1 MDVFELRK
9 RLIDTYRDY
18 ATSFMRIR
26 DDRVRS
32 CVDDALDSGRLW
44 PHPRVGLN
52 PSFESGG
59 TIDELVA
66 EGVLHRAAS
75 HIFRLSKSAT
85 DPRGDLLS
93 LWHHQAEAIRIAAN
107 DRNYVLTTG
116 TGSGKSLAY
125 IIPIVDHVL
134 RTGSGNGVKAIVVY
148 PMNALAN
155 SQMEELSKFLDYG
168 PWVDRPVTFERYTGQ
183 DDDETRERIR
193 RYPPD
198 ILLTNYVM
206 LELILTRHVDRSL
219 ARGLGALRFLVLDE
233 LHSYRG
239 RQGADVALLVRRLQE
254 ASGSEALR
262 CVGTSATLSTEGTYE
277 ERQKRL
283 ATVSERLFGAEVRPE
298 DVIGE
303 TVRRVT
309 PDNHVADPDF
319 VAGLTAAAS
328 HARPPNTFEAFVA
341 DPLSSWIE
349 TTFGIDFEEGR
360 PVRAVPLAIEGTDG
374 AASRLARLTGL
385 DEESCRRA
393 LRAYLLAGHGVRKP
407 GTGVP
412 AFAFRLHQ
420 FISRGDTVYAS
431 PESASDRYLT
441 LAGQRFV
448 PGDRGKCLLPL
459 AFCRACGQ
467 DYYVV
472 HRQAPHRSDRSGTAG
487 RFAPRDLGDT
497 HDEDARPGFLF
508 LSNKNPWPDDAEE
521 AHERL
526 PPDWIDAD
534 GRLRSHRRGDVPRPV
549 EVCPDGSIAAVGSV
563 DADFV
568 TGWWTPT
575 PFRFCL
581 ACGVAYAGRLGRD
594 FNRLTTLGSEGRST
608 ATTIMS
614 LAAVW
619 HLRDDDRLPA
629 RARKLLSFT
638 DNRQDASLQAGHFND
653 FVQVTLLRS
662 ALWKAVDGSPH
673 GLRHDELARKVFE
686 VLSLPRRLYA
696 LDSDLRG
703 LAQTDTDRA
712 LRDVLAYRLYRDL
725 RRGWRLTQPNLEQ
738 TGLLVIEYES
748 LEEISADDEMW
759 AGCHRALA
767 DCDPERRRFVLG
779 VLLDWIRRELGLK
792 VNVLDLTEQEGLKR
806 RAEQRLIDPW
816 SVADERLE
824 YATQVLTRPGSRRDS
839 RAWRYVS
846 ARGGFGQFLRRQN
859 ALGGVIPGQRINL
872 ADTTEIIR
880 QVFERLRRYGLLLQ
894 VGGDTEGEE
903 RWQIPAAALVWTA
916 GDGTHPY
923 QDHIRMPN
931 APEDLP
937 TNRYFV
943 DLYRSV
949 GTALADLEAR
959 EHTAQ
964 VSYEERVKREE
975 RFRSADLPVMY
986 CSPTMELGVDIS
998 ELNVV
1003 NMRNVPPTPANY
1015 AQRSGRAGRS
1025 GQPALVFTYCAAG
1038 NSHDQHFFRAPEQ
1051 MISGQVEAPRV
1062 DLANEDLI
1070 RAHVH
1075 SVWLAVSGLDLGR
1088 SMGDILDLA
1097 DGVTRPQLTEQV
1109 REHLQDG
1116 HTRANARAR
1125 ARTVLD
1131 DLVPDLAEAPWWSDT
1146 WLDNTMRAIP
1156 ARFEDALERW
1166 RSLYMAALTQAAEQN
1181 RIAMSAT
1188 RSAQDRRQARRL
1200 RAEAENQLDIL
1211 RATSD
1216 HRGQSDFY
1224 TYRYFASEGFLPGYS
1239 FPRLPLSA
1247 FIPGRRGRFDQPEY
1261 LQRPRFLAISE
1272 FGPQTFIYHEGARYR
1287 INRVILSRETEAAV
1301 PLHTDDNRLLTESVK
1316 RCGMCGYIH
1325 QVTTPPGPD
1334 VCLHC
1339 SAELGAAWSNLL
1351 RMRNVSTV
1359 RRDRITSD
1367 EEERRRMGYEVIS
1380 GVRFADRA
1388 GSRSVTRA
1396 VVLGGRFGAERE
1408 AEPLFRLAYGDAATI
1423 WRVNLG
1429 WRRRQIREQR
1439 GFILDVERGYWG
1451 EREDAGDPSDPM
1463 SPRTQRVVPYV
1474 TDTRNALL
1482 IEPGTPLDMETMAS
1496 LEAALKAA
1504 FEIVFQLESSELA
1517 TEPLPSRD
1525 DRRLLLF
1532 YESAEGGAGVL
1543 RRLVDEPATWRR
1555 ITREA
1560 LRRCHED
1567 PDTGAPITLGRTE
1580 PCEAACY
1587 DCLLTYRNQLDH
1599 GLLDRATVGHMFR
1612 RLMEA
1617 ELGRTQDTEPLPVES
1632 TLEAAFLARLEE
1644 GGHRLPDRSQVYF
1657 QEASS
1662 RPDFVYDEAC
1672 AVVYIDGPHH
1682 DYPERAARD
1691 RDAGRAMMDLGYQV
1705 IRLGHRDDW
1714 DRIIGEYRWVFGPG
1728 NAREA
1733 AS

>member
-1 MDVFELRK
+1 MDVFELRTG
-9 RLIDTYRDY
+9 LIDTYRDY

-26 DDRVRS
+26 DDRIRT
-32 CVDDALDSGRLW
+32 CVEEALDSGRLW
-44 PHPRVGLN
+44 PHPRVGMN
-52 PSFESGG
+52 PAFEPGG
-59 TIDELVA
+59 AIEDFVGD
-66 EGVLHRAAS
+66 GVLHRGAS
-75 HIFRLSKSAT
+75 SIFRLDKSSSDAIGR
-85 DPRGDLLS
+85 PLS
-93 LWHHQAEAIRIAAN
+93 LYQHQTEAIRTAAD

-134 RTGSGNGVKAIVVY
+134 RTGSGTGVKAIVVY

-155 SQMEELSKFLDYG
+155 SQMEELSKFLDHG

-183 DDDETRERIR
+183 DANETRERIQVH
-193 RYPPD
+193 PPD

-206 LELILTRHVDRSL
+206 LELILTRYRDRRL
-219 ARGLGALRFLVLDE
+219 VQGLGSLRFLVLDE

-239 RQGADVALLVRRLQE
+239 RQGADVALLVRRLRE
-254 ASGSEALR
+254 AAGSESLR
-262 CVGTSATLSTEGTYE
+262 CIGTSATLSTEGSHE
-277 ERQKRL
+277 ERQERL
-283 ATVSERLFGAEVRPE
+283 AMVSSRMFGAEVRSE

-309 PDNHVADPDF
+309 RDRDPSDPGSVAE
-319 VAGLTAAAS
+319 LTSAVTRAWPSDAYES
-328 HARPPNTFEAFVA
+328 LIA

-349 TTFGIDFEEGR
+349 TTFGVHVKEGR
-360 PVRAVPLAIEGTDG
+360 LVRATPIALEGAEG
-374 AASRLARLTGL
+374 AAAKLSRLTGL
-385 DEESCRRA
+385 DEGTCEKA
-393 LRAYLLAGHGVRKP
+393 LRSYLLAGHEVRHP
-407 GTGVP
+407 QTGTA

-431 PESASDRYLT
+431 PEPATDRYLT

-448 PGDRGKCLLPL
+448 PGDRGKSLLPL

-472 HRQAPHRSDRSGTAG
+472 HRWPPGSSGESAHGG
-487 RFAPRDLGDT
+487 RLTPRDLGDT
-497 HDEDARPGFLF
+497 QDDQASPGFLY
-508 LSNKNPWPDDAEE
+508 LSGGNPWPDDVDEV
-521 AHERL
+521 HERL
-526 PPDWIDAD
+526 PRDWFDTD
-534 GRLRSHRRGDVPRPV
+534 GRLRSHRRSDIPRRV
-549 EVCPDGSIAAVGSV
+549 EVYPDGSLGSGGEIS
-563 DADFV
+563 ADSV
-568 TGWWTPT
+568 AGWWTPR

-581 ACGVAYAGRLGRD
+581 ACGVSYAGRLGRD
-594 FNRLTTLGSEGRST
+594 FTRLTTLGSEGRST

-614 LAAVW
+614 LAAVR
-619 HLRDDDRLPA
+619 HLREDDRLPA
-629 RARKLLSFT
+629 HARKLLSFT

-653 FVQVTLLRS
+653 FVQVTMLRS
-662 ALWKAVDGSPH
+662 ALWRAVAASPS
-673 GLRHDELARKVFE
+673 GLRHDELPQKVFE
-686 VLSLPRRLYA
+686 ALALPRPSYA
-696 LDSDLRG
+696 LDPDLRG

-725 RRGWRLTQPNLEQ
+725 QRGWRLTQPNLEQ
-738 TGLLVIEYES
+738 AGLLFIEYES
-748 LEEISADDEMW
+748 LGELAADESMW
-759 AGCHRALA
+759 SDCDRALA
-767 DCDPERRRFVLG
+767 YCDPEQRVFVLK

-792 VNVLDLTEQEGLKR
+792 VNVLDRQHQEGLRR
-806 RAEQRLIDPW
+806 RAEQRLTGPW
-816 SVADERLE
+816 SLEDERLE
-824 YATQVLTRPGSRRDS
+824 YATEVLTRPKARRDS
-839 RAWRYVS
+839 REWRFVS
-846 ARGGFGQFLRRQN
+846 ARGGVGQFLRRQN
-859 ALGGVIPGQRINL
+859 ALGGVVRGRRITL
-872 ADTTEIIR
+872 DITSEIIK
-880 QVFERLRRYGLLLQ
+880 QMFERLRRYGLLLQ

-903 RWQIPAAALVWTA
+903 RWQIPAAALIWKA

-923 QDHIRMPN
+923 RDHIRMPN

-943 DLYRSV
+943 DLYRTV
-949 GTALADLEAR
+949 GSGLADIEAR

-964 VSYEERVKREE
+964 VSYDERLEREE
-975 RFRSADLPVMY
+975 RFRSAELPVLY

-1038 NSHDQHFFRAPEQ
+1038 SSHDQHFFREPER

-1075 SVWLAVSGLDLGR
+1075 SVWLAVSGLNLGQ

-1097 DGVTRPQLTEQV
+1097 DGVTRPEVAAHV
-1109 REHLQDG
+1109 RDHLQDP
-1116 HTRANARAR
+1116 HSRAKACVR
-1125 ARTVLD
+1125 
-1131 DLVPDLAEAPWWSDT
+1131 AEAVLEDLFPELAGASWWSDT
-1146 WLDNTMRAIP
+1146 WLEDVLRALP
-1156 ARFEDALERW
+1156 RRFEAALERW
-1166 RSLYMAALTQAAEQN
+1166 LSLYSAALTQAREQN

-1188 RSAQDRRQARRL
+1188 RSASDRRQARRL

-1247 FIPGRRGRFDQPEY
+1247 FIPGRRGRYDQPEY

-1272 FGPQTFIYHEGARYR
+1272 FGPQTYIYHEGARYR
-1287 INRVILSRETEAAV
+1287 INRVIFSRETEAEV
-1301 PLHTDDNRLLTESVK
+1301 PEQADDPSLVTQRVK
-1316 RCGMCGYIH
+1316 RCDRCGYMHRIDS
-1325 QVTTPPGPD
+1325 PPGPD
-1334 VCLHC
+1334 VCVYC
-1339 SAELGAAWSNLL
+1339 SGELGGTWSNLL

-1359 RRDRITSD
+1359 RHDRITSD
-1367 EEERRRMGYEVIS
+1367 EEERRRLGYEVIS
-1380 GVRFADRA
+1380 GVRFADRE
-1388 GSRSVTRA
+1388 GSPSVVRA
-1396 VVLGGRFGAERE
+1396 DVMSPPATPGGETA
-1408 AEPLFRLAYGDAATI
+1408 PLLHLSYGDTATI

-1429 WRRRQIREQR
+1429 WRNRQEREQR
-1439 GFILDVERGYWG
+1439 GFTLDVERGYWG
-1451 EREDAGDPSDPM
+1451 RRNDSDDPEDPM

-1482 IEPGTPLDMETMAS
+1482 VEPAKPTDVETMAS

-1504 FEIVFQLESSELA
+1504 FEVMFQLESSELA

-1543 RRLVDEPATWRR
+1543 RRLIDEPETWCR
-1555 ITREA
+1555 IARA
-1560 LRRCHED
+1560 GLRRCHID
-1567 PDTGAPITLGRTE
+1567 PATGRQITDDRTE

-1587 DCLLTYRNQLDH
+1587 DCLLTYRNQRDH
-1599 GLLDRATVGHMFR
+1599 QVLDREAVAPMLG
-1612 RLMEA
+1612 RLLEA
-1617 ELGRTQDTEPLPVES
+1617 ELVRSADQELPVES
-1632 TLEAAFLARLEE
+1632 TLEAAFITRLQA
-1644 GGHRLPDRSQVYF
+1644 GGYRLPDRSQVLF
-1657 QEASS
+1657 AGAGT

-1672 AVVYIDGPHH
+1672 AVIYIDGPHH

-1691 RDAGRAMMDLGYQV
+1691 READRAMMELGYRV
-1705 IRLGHRDDW
+1705 IRFGHRDDW
-1714 DRIIGEYRWVFGPG
+1714 DRIIREHRPVFGPG
-1728 NAREA
+1728 SAG
-1733 AS
+1733 ASSL